1 MTDLRSVVLAGGGTA
16 GHVMPALAIAEALVA
31 AGRPPDLIAFI
42 GSQRGMESTLVPSAG
57 YRFDALPLRNFS
69 RQRSLTALVANLRAA
84 GAQLAAMAR
93 SWKLVRRRSTAAVV
107 SVGGYASVP
116 TVLAAWMKR
125 IPILAVSYDAH
136 AGLASRLAGRL
147 AVANAVAFAPPALPR
162 ARVTG
167 APVRPSLLAV
177 DRLGGRSAARTA
189 LGIEPGRFFVVVVG
203 GSLGS
208 GTLNSAT
215 EEFVAANA
223 ERTDLAVRQVVGERN
238 LASAPPSRRGVD
250 EAGRP
255 NGIVHQV
262 VGFETQMDVALAAA
276 DVVIARAGASTVA
289 ELAALAVPSVL
300 IAWPDAAAD
309 HQRAN
314 ARWLAGAGAAIA
326 IEDAEWDGARMS
338 RVVDGLRLSPTDL
351 DAMASAARTLDARHG
366 AERIAELIEEHAR

>member
-1 MTDLRSVVLAGGGTA
+1 MTALRSVVLAGGGTA

-31 AGRPPDLIAFI
+31 AGRPRELVGFV
-42 GSQRGMESTLVPSAG
+42 GSQRGMESTLIPAAG

-69 RQRSLTALVANLRAA
+69 RQRSLTAIVGNVRAA
-84 GAQLAAMAR
+84 GAQLAALAG
-93 SWKLVRRRSTAAVV
+93 SWKLVGRRSTAAVV

-116 TVLAAWMKR
+116 PVLAAWIKR
-125 IPILAVSYDAH
+125 VPVLAVSYDAH
-136 AGLASRLAGRL
+136 AGLASRLAGRI

-177 DRLGGRSAARTA
+177 DRVNGRGAARAA
-189 LGIEPGRFFVVVVG
+189 LDIAPGRFFVFVVG

-208 GTLNSAT
+208 GTLNTAT

-223 ERTDLAVRQVVGERN
+223 ARTDLAVRQVVGERN
-238 LASAPPSRRGVD
+238 LATAPPSRSGID
-250 EAGRP
+250 DNGMP

-262 VGFETQMDVALAAA
+262 IGFESHMDVALTAA

-314 ARWLAGAGAAIA
+314 ARWLANAGAAIA
-326 IEDAEWDGARMS
+326 IEDAEWNGARMT
-338 RVVDGLRLSPTDL
+338 RVVDGLRSSPTDL
-351 DAMASAARTLDARHG
+351 DAMASAARSLDARHG